1 MTTPGARPTGD
12 RVPRRPLG
20 LPPWSGWA
28 LAVGLPL
35 LVTAVVWRVD
45 DPGYRLGTAFIAAV
59 AVVAALAGTGPGIVA
74 TTVGGLGFW
83 YAVTP
88 PDNDWSLRWPE
99 GPVSLI
105 TFVGCCGVIVAVSH
119 QRDVQAR
126 RRAAYQ
132 RRYRRLSDI
141 GLLGVIFWEIDG
153 RVTGANDAFL
163 EMIGYTRAD
172 LEAGRIDWVA
182 LTPAE
187 YHPIDAAKVE
197 ELAAAGYHEPYE
209 KQYVRKDGSRV
220 AVMVGTAFFEDS
232 DREGISYVVDITER
246 WRLEQEREELLASER
261 RALAEAE
268 AATRRLRVVAAAS
281 ARLMANLEPE
291 RVLREVADVV
301 VPELADV
308 AAVFVPEGGLLRRA
322 RVVNARHP
330 QLGEVLSTRFPVT
343 VGSDSPVAQAFRTG
357 RSVEV
362 PAEVSRAKMPRDHG
376 PEYEAAVAAMGVRG
390 SVAIPLRVAND
401 VLGVLTISGTEE
413 RGELEPDAVLA
424 AEQIAERAAV
434 ALQKAQSFA
443 EERRIAT
450 LMQRALLPDSTRSI
464 AGHEVGTCYVPAAVG
479 REIGGDWWD
488 VLHLPEGRVGL
499 IVGDVSGH
507 GVHVA
512 PSMAKLR
519 HSIDGVL
526 MHGAS
531 PAEAVTAASRLLEA
545 NRPGSYATAFVSVYD
560 PGTHHLTYSR
570 AGHPPPLVLV
580 GDDVRQLDHPGG
592 TLLGIN
598 SATRDQT
605 TVELPDDFELIAFT
619 DGLVEEPGLDYD
631 DGVARLVR
639 AARALPAALAGQPR
653 AERLVADVVGTT
665 GRDDVCVVMV
675 RPGPPG
681 GAATAAGALPSP

>member
-1 MTTPGARPTGD
+1 MTSPDARPTAD
-12 RVPRRPLG
+12 RVTRRRGG
-20 LPPWSGWA
+20 LPAWLGWA

-35 LVTAVVWRVD
+35 VVSVAVWRID
-45 DPGYRLGTAFIAAV
+45 NPDYRLGVSFIAAV
-59 AVVAALAGTGPGIVA
+59 AVVVAVAGTRPGLVA
-74 TTVGGLGFW
+74 TAVGAAGFW
-83 YAVTP
+83 FTVTP
-88 PDNDWSLRWPE
+88 PNNEWGLKWPE
-99 GPVSLI
+99 GVISLL
-105 TFVGCCGVIVAVSH
+105 TFLGCCALVVAVSH
-119 QRDVQAR
+119 QRDVQVR

-163 EMIGYTRAD
+163 EMIGYSRDD
-172 LEAGRIDWVA
+172 LDAGLIDWVA

-187 YHPIDAAKVE
+187 YHGTDAAKIE
-197 ELAAAGYHEPYE
+197 ELTAEGYHEPYE
-209 KQYVRKDGSRV
+209 KEYVRKDGSRV
-220 AVMVGTAFFEDS
+220 AVMVGTAFLEGS

-246 WRLEQEREELLASER
+246 WRLEQEREQLLASER
-261 RALAEAE
+261 HALAEAE

-281 ARLMANLEPE
+281 ARLMANLDPE
-291 RVLREVADVV
+291 RVLHELTEVV

-343 VGSDSPVAQAFRTG
+343 VGSESPVAQAFRTG
-357 RSVEV
+357 RTVEV
-362 PAEVSRAKMPRDHG
+362 PAEVSRARIPHEHG
-376 PEYEAAVAAMGVRG
+376 PEYEAAVAAMAVSG

-401 VLGVLTISGTEE
+401 VLGVLTVSGTQE
-413 RGELEPDAVLA
+413 RGELEPDAVIA

-464 AGHEVGTCYVPAAVG
+464 DGHEVGTCYVPAAVG

-531 PAEAVTAASRLLEA
+531 PAEAVTAASHLLEV

-560 PGTHHLTYSR
+560 PARRRLTYSR
-570 AGHPPPLVLV
+570 AGHPPPLLLV
-580 GDDVRQLDHPGG
+580 GDGVRQLDHPGG

-598 SATRDQT
+598 SAMRSQT
-605 TVELPDDFELIAFT
+605 TVDLPDDFELIAFT

-631 DGVARLVR
+631 DGVERLVR
-639 AARALPAALAGQPR
+639 AARALPPALAGQTR
-653 AERLVADVVGTT
+653 AEQLVADVVGTT

-675 RPGPPG
+675 RPCPPDTSPP
-681 GAATAAGALPSP
+681 AAAGTSSP

>member
-1 MTTPGARPTGD
+1 
-12 RVPRRPLG
+12 
-20 LPPWSGWA
+20 
-28 LAVGLPL
+28 
-35 LVTAVVWRVD
+35 
-45 DPGYRLGTAFIAAV
+45 
-59 AVVAALAGTGPGIVA
+59 
-74 TTVGGLGFW
+74 
-83 YAVTP
+83 
-88 PDNDWSLRWPE
+88 
-99 GPVSLI
+99 
-105 TFVGCCGVIVAVSH
+105 
-119 QRDVQAR
+119 
-126 RRAAYQ
+126 
-132 RRYRRLSDI
+132 
-141 GLLGVIFWEIDG
+141 
-153 RVTGANDAFL
+153 
-163 EMIGYTRAD
+163 
-172 LEAGRIDWVA
+172 
-182 LTPAE
+182 
-187 YHPIDAAKVE
+187 
-197 ELAAAGYHEPYE
+197 
-209 KQYVRKDGSRV
+209 V

-246 WRLEQEREELLASER
+246 WRLEHEREQLLASER

-268 AATRRLRVVAAAS
+268 AATSRLRVVAAAS

-291 RVLREVADVV
+291 RVLHEVLEVV

-308 AAVFVPEGGLLRRA
+308 AAVFVPEGDLLRRA
-322 RVVNARHP
+322 RVVYAPHP

-357 RSVEV
+357 RTVEV
-362 PAEVSRAKMPRDHG
+362 SAELSRMRVPHDHG

-401 VLGVLTISGTEE
+401 VLGVLTVSGTEE

-450 LMQRALLPDSTRSI
+450 LMQQALLPDSTRSI

-531 PAEAVTAASRLLEA
+531 PAEAVSAASRLLEV

-560 PGTHHLTYSR
+560 PATHRLTYSR

-580 GDDVRQLDHPGG
+580 GTEVVQLDHPGG

-598 SATRDQT
+598 SAERTQT

-631 DGVARLVR
+631 DGVDRLVR
-639 AARALPAALAGQPR
+639 AARALPPALAGQTR
-653 AERLVADVVGTT
+653 AEQLVADVVGTT

-675 RPGPPG
+675 RPCPPG
-681 GAATAAGALPSP
+681 TGPLVAATTPSP